1 MLSAHSRAH
10 VDCVSRVLKNAG
22 HLPQL
27 PVPDLILDSWRRSM
41 EQHHLDPGSLQG
53 PRILSQ
59 NVLQECRERSDLF
72 LRIASEEV
80 ARLHG
85 RVRDADYCVLLTNAQ
100 GQTIDYRVETSI
112 RNDCRKAGLY
122 LGTCWSEGEEGTCGV
137 AAVLN
142 ARTPVT
148 VHKRDHFRAAFI
160 GLTCSAA
167 PVFDPRGELLGVLD
181 VSAVRSPDDR
191 RSQHLIRQMVV
202 QSAREIEQA
211 FFMSS
216 AQGYCVLRAHNNQG
230 YVDSQPD
237 YLLAW
242 DDDGCLQALNPAARQ
257 WLLQRFEQLPQH
269 IDQVF
274 DQQILH
280 RARDGSLC
288 LLPDRNGQPPLHAR
302 LSLPRRSPP
311 APARPA
317 LAPVELDPRL
327 EESLRLAVRVK
338 DRNLPVLIQGETGSG
353 KEVFARHLH
362 QASRRRDRPFVALNC
377 AAIPESLIESELF
390 GYVAGAFTGAAN
402 KGMQGLLEQANGG
415 TLFLDEIGDMPLA
428 LQTRLLRVLAEG
440 EVAPLGA
447 SRRKVV
453 DIQVICASHRDL
465 EALVAAGEFREDL
478 YFRLN
483 GARFQLPPLRERSD
497 RLTLVNRILAQES
510 PPDAAP
516 MQLAS
521 NVLECL
527 LNYRWP
533 GNVRQLRHVLRYACA
548 VCDTQLIQLD
558 HLPEALRGT
567 AMESAV
573 GHACGEHSA
582 SPERQALLDA
592 LVRHRWKPAAAA
604 RSLGISR
611 ATLYRRVHQHGID
624 MPGRSRDTLTDLN
637 CVPRV

>member
-10 VDCVSRVLKNAG
+10 VDCISRVLKNAAQ
-22 HLPQL
+22 LPQL

-53 PRILSQ
+53 PRILSHD
-59 NVLQECRERSDLF
+59 VLKQCRERSELF
-72 LRIASEEV
+72 LNIASDEV

-85 RVRDADYCVLLTNAQ
+85 RVRDADYCVLLTDAQ
-100 GQTIDYRVETSI
+100 GQTIDYRVETTL

-137 AAVLN
+137 AAVLT
-142 ARTPVT
+142 AKTAVT

-167 PVFDPRGELLGVLD
+167 PVFDPQGELLGVLD

-216 AQGYCVLRAHNNQG
+216 AQGYWVLRAHRNAG

-237 YLLAW
+237 LLLAW

-257 WLLQRFEQLPQH
+257 YLMQRYGQLPRH
-269 IDQVF
+269 ISQVF
-274 DQQILH
+274 DPQLLH
-280 RARDGSLC
+280 RARDESLY
-288 LLPDRNGQPPLHAR
+288 PLDVDLHGR
-302 LSLPRRSPP
+302 LSAPRRRAKPRQRVAMTP
-311 APARPA
+311 T
-317 LAPVELDPRL
+317 ELDPRL
-327 EESLRLAVRVK
+327 ADSLNLAVRVK

-353 KEVFARHLH
+353 KEVFARQLH
-362 QASRRRDRPFVALNC
+362 QASQRRDRPFVALNC

-390 GYVAGAFTGAAN
+390 GYVAGAFTGASA
-402 KGMQGLLEQANGG
+402 KGMQGLLQQADGG

-447 SRRKVV
+447 SRRKAV
-453 DIQVICASHRDL
+453 DIQVICATHRDL

-478 YFRLN
+478 YFRLG
-483 GARFQLPPLRERSD
+483 GARFQLPPLRERTD
-497 RLTLVNRILAQES
+497 RLALINRILEEES
-510 PPDAAP
+510 ALCGGAVQLSGAA
-516 MQLAS
+516 
-521 NVLECL
+521 LECL
-527 LNYRWP
+527 LGYHWP

-548 VCDTQLIQLD
+548 VCEASVIQLS
-558 HLPEALRGT
+558 HLPESLHTTDAADHGP
-567 AMESAV
+567 EP
-573 GHACGEHSA
+573 SA

-592 LVRHRWKPAAAA
+592 LVRHRWKPTPTA
-604 RSLGISR
+604 RALGISR
-611 ATLYRRVHQHGID
+611 ATLYRRVHQHGIE
-624 MPGRSRDTLTDLN
+624 MPGRRPDA
-637 CVPRV
+637 VH

>member
-10 VDCVSRVLKNAG
+10 VDCVSRVVKNAG
-22 HLPQL
+22 RLPQL

-53 PRILSQ
+53 PRILSED
-59 NVLQECRERSDLF
+59 VLKQCRERSELF
-72 LRIASEEV
+72 LNIASEEV

-85 RVRDADYCVLLTNAQ
+85 RVRDADYCVLLTDAQ
-100 GQTIDYRVETSI
+100 GQTIDYRVETAI

-137 AAVLN
+137 AAVLT
-142 ARTPVT
+142 AKAPVT

-167 PVFDPRGELLGVLD
+167 PVFDPQGELLGVLD

-216 AQGYCVLRAHNNQG
+216 AQGYWVLRAHRNAG

-237 YLLAW
+237 FLFAW

-257 WLLQRFEQLPQH
+257 YLLQHYGQLPQH
-269 IDQVF
+269 ISQVF
-274 DQQILH
+274 DQQQLH
-280 RARDGSLC
+280 RARDESLY
-288 LLPDRNGQPPLHAR
+288 PLDHALHGR
-302 LSLPRRSPP
+302 LSAPRHRATPRARAAMSPSDI
-311 APARPA
+311 
-317 LAPVELDPRL
+317 DPRL
-327 EESLRLAVRVK
+327 ADSLRLAVRVK

-353 KEVFARHLH
+353 KEVFARQLH
-362 QASRRRDRPFVALNC
+362 QASQRRERPFVALNC

-390 GYVAGAFTGAAN
+390 GYVAGAFTGASA
-402 KGMQGLLEQANGG
+402 KGMQGLLQQADGG

-447 SRRKVV
+447 SRRKAV
-453 DIQVICASHRDL
+453 DIQVICATHRDL
-465 EALVAAGEFREDL
+465 ETLVSAGEFREDL
-478 YFRLN
+478 YFRLG
-483 GARFQLPPLRERSD
+483 GARFQLPPLRERTD
-497 RLTLVNRILAQES
+497 RLALINGILAEES
-510 PPDAAP
+510 TLCGDVV
-516 MQLAS
+516 QLSSVA
-521 NVLECL
+521 LECL
-527 LNYRWP
+527 LGYHWP

-548 VCDTQLIQLD
+548 VCEASVIQLS
-558 HLPEALRGT
+558 HLPESLHSTDA
-567 AMESAV
+567 AHSPEP
-573 GHACGEHSA
+573 SA

-592 LVRHRWKPAAAA
+592 LVRHRWKPTAAA
-604 RSLGISR
+604 RALGISR
-611 ATLYRRVHQHGID
+611 ATLYRRVHQHGIE
-624 MPGRSRDTLTDLN
+624 MPGRR
-637 CVPRV
+637 PA

>member
-1 MLSAHSRAH
+1 MLSAHSKAH

-27 PVPDLILDSWRRSM
+27 PVSDLILDSWRRSM

-59 NVLQECRERSDLF
+59 NVLQECRERSELF
-72 LRIASEEV
+72 LSIASEEV

-85 RVRDADYCVLLTNAQ
+85 RVRDADYCVLLTDAQ
-100 GQTIDYRVETSI
+100 GQTIDYRVESAI

-137 AAVLN
+137 AAVLT
-142 ARTPVT
+142 ARAPVT

-216 AQGYCVLRAHNNQG
+216 AQGYWVLRAHNSPG

-242 DDDGCLQALNPAARQ
+242 DDDGRLQALNPAARH
-257 WLLQRFEQLPQH
+257 WLLQSFGQLPEH
-269 IDQVF
+269 IGQVF
-274 DQQILH
+274 DQQVLH
-280 RARDGSLC
+280 RARDESLC
-288 LLPDRNGQPPLHAR
+288 MLHGMGSRAQLHGR
-302 LSLPRRSPP
+302 LRAPRRVKRNPTRLVLTP
-311 APARPA
+311 A
-317 LAPVELDPRL
+317 ELDPRL

-353 KEVFARHLH
+353 KEVFARQLH
-362 QASRRRDRPFVALNC
+362 QASQRRERPFIAVNC
-377 AAIPESLIESELF
+377 AAIPENLIESELF
-390 GYVAGAFTGAAN
+390 GYVAGAFTGASS
-402 KGMQGLLEQANGG
+402 KGMQGLLEQADGG
-415 TLFLDEIGDMPLA
+415 TLFLDEIGDMPLP

-447 SRRKVV
+447 SRSKAIDLQVV
-453 DIQVICASHRDL
+453 CASHRDL
-465 EALVAAGEFREDL
+465 EALVTSGTFREDL
-478 YFRLN
+478 YFRLS

-497 RLTLVNRILAQES
+497 RLALINRILEEES
-510 PPDAAP
+510 LACGVSIHLGSAA
-516 MQLAS
+516 
-521 NVLECL
+521 LECL
-527 LNYRWP
+527 LGYRWP
-533 GNVRQLRHVLRYACA
+533 GNVRELRHALRYACA
-548 VCDTQLIQLD
+548 VCEGNLIVLSD
-558 HLPEALRGT
+558 LPEQLLGHGFNDST
-567 AMESAV
+567 DAV
-573 GHACGEHSA
+573 ERCA
-582 SPERQALLDA
+582 SPERQALIDA
-592 LVRHRWKPAAAA
+592 LVRHRWKPTAAAKA
-604 RSLGISR
+604 LGISR
-611 ATLYRRVHQHGID
+611 ATLYRRVHQHAID
-624 MPGRSRDTLTDLN
+624 MPGRGQT
-637 CVPRV
+637 

>member
-10 VDCVSRVLKNAG
+10 VDCVSRVVKNAAQ
-22 HLPQL
+22 LPQL
-27 PVPDLILDSWRRSM
+27 PVPDLILDSWRRSL

-59 NVLQECRERSDLF
+59 DVLKQCRERSELF
-72 LRIASEEV
+72 LNIASEEV

-85 RVRDADYCVLLTNAQ
+85 RVRDADYCVLLTDAQ
-100 GQTIDYRVETSI
+100 GQTIDYRVETTI

-137 AAVLN
+137 AAVLTGK
-142 ARTPVT
+142 APVT

-167 PVFDPRGELLGVLD
+167 PVFDPQGELLGVLD

-216 AQGYCVLRAHNNQG
+216 AQGYWVLRAHRNAG

-237 YLLAW
+237 FLFAW

-257 WLLQRFEQLPQH
+257 YLLQHYGQLPQH
-269 IDQVF
+269 IGQVF
-274 DQQILH
+274 DQQRLH
-280 RARDGSLC
+280 RARDESLC
-288 LLPDRNGQPPLHAR
+288 LLDHALHGR
-302 LSLPRRSPP
+302 LSAPRQRANPRPRVAMTP
-311 APARPA
+311 A
-317 LAPVELDPRL
+317 EIDPRL
-327 EESLRLAVRVK
+327 ADSLRLAVRVK

-353 KEVFARHLH
+353 KEVFARQLH
-362 QASRRRDRPFVALNC
+362 QASQRRDRPFVALNC

-390 GYVAGAFTGAAN
+390 GYVAGAFTGASA
-402 KGMQGLLEQANGG
+402 KGMQGLLQQADGG

-447 SRRKVV
+447 SRRKAV
-453 DIQVICASHRDL
+453 DIQVICATHRDL
-465 EALVAAGEFREDL
+465 ETLVAAGEFREDL
-478 YFRLN
+478 YFRLG

-497 RLTLVNRILAQES
+497 RLALINRILAEES
-510 PPDAAP
+510 ALCGGTVQLSGAA
-516 MQLAS
+516 
-521 NVLECL
+521 LECL
-527 LNYRWP
+527 LGYPWP

-548 VCDTQLIQLD
+548 VCEASVVQLS
-558 HLPEALRGT
+558 HLPESLHRAD
-567 AMESAV
+567 AA
-573 GHACGEHSA
+573 EHGPEPSA

-592 LVRHRWKPAAAA
+592 LVRHRWKPTAAA
-604 RSLGISR
+604 RALGISR
-611 ATLYRRVHQHGID
+611 ATLYRRVHQHGIE
-624 MPGRSRDTLTDLN
+624 MPGRS
-637 CVPRV
+637 PA

>member
-1 MLSAHSRAH
+1 MLSAHSKAH
-10 VDCVSRVLKNAG
+10 VDCVSRVLKNAE

-27 PVPDLILDSWRRSM
+27 PVPGLILDSWRRSM

-59 NVLQECRERSDLF
+59 NVLQECRERSELF

-85 RVRDADYCVLLTNAQ
+85 RVRDADYCVLLTDAQ

-137 AAVLN
+137 AAVLT

-167 PVFDPRGELLGVLD
+167 PVFDPKGELLGVLD

-211 FFMSS
+211 FFMNS
-216 AQGYCVLRAHNNQG
+216 AQGYWVLRAHNSPG

-242 DDDGCLQALNPAARQ
+242 DDDGRLQALNPAARQ
-257 WLLQRFEQLPQH
+257 LLLQSFGQLPEH
-269 IDQVF
+269 IGQVF
-274 DQQILH
+274 DQQLLH
-280 RARDGSLC
+280 RASDESLC
-288 LLPDRNGQPPLHAR
+288 VLHGQGGHPVLHGR
-302 LSLPRRSPP
+302 LSVPRRVKRN
-311 APARPA
+311 PARPVLTPA
-317 LAPVELDPRL
+317 ELDPRL

-353 KEVFARHLH
+353 KEVFARQLH
-362 QASRRRDRPFVALNC
+362 QASQRRERPFVAVNC
-377 AAIPESLIESELF
+377 AAIPENLIESELF
-390 GYVAGAFTGAAN
+390 GYVAGAFTGASS
-402 KGMQGLLEQANGG
+402 KGMQGLLEQADGG
-415 TLFLDEIGDMPLA
+415 TLFLDEIGDMPLP

-447 SRRKVV
+447 SRRKVI
-453 DIQVICASHRDL
+453 DLQVVCASHRDL

-478 YFRLN
+478 YFRLS

-497 RLTLVNRILAQES
+497 RLALINRILDEES
-510 PPDAAP
+510 TLCAEPMRLGGAA
-516 MQLAS
+516 
-521 NVLECL
+521 LECL
-527 LNYRWP
+527 LGYRWP

-548 VCDTQLIQLD
+548 VCDSNLIQVS
-558 HLPEALRGT
+558 HLPEQLQGHRLNGP
-567 AMESAV
+567 SA
-573 GHACGEHSA
+573 GATIDCCA
-582 SPERQALLDA
+582 SPERQTLLDA
-592 LVRHRWKPAAAA
+592 LVRHRWKPTAAAKA
-604 RSLGISR
+604 LGISR

-624 MPGRSRDTLTDLN
+624 MPGRSQAE
-637 CVPRV
+637 

>member
-10 VDCVSRVLKNAG
+10 VDCVSRVVKNANQ
-22 HLPQL
+22 LPQL

-59 NVLQECRERSDLF
+59 DVLKQCRERSELF
-72 LRIASEEV
+72 LNIASEEV

-85 RVRDADYCVLLTNAQ
+85 RVRDADYCVLLTDAQ
-100 GQTIDYRVETSI
+100 GQTIDYRVETTI

-137 AAVLN
+137 AAVLTGK
-142 ARTPVT
+142 APVT

-167 PVFDPRGELLGVLD
+167 PVFDPQGELLGVLD

-216 AQGYCVLRAHNNQG
+216 AQGYWVLRAHRNAG

-237 YLLAW
+237 FLFAW

-257 WLLQRFEQLPQH
+257 YLLQHYGQLPQH
-269 IDQVF
+269 IGQVF
-274 DQQILH
+274 DPQRLH
-280 RARDGSLC
+280 RARDESLC
-288 LLPDRNGQPPLHAR
+288 PLDHALHGR
-302 LSLPRRSPP
+302 PSAPRQRASPRPRVAMTP
-311 APARPA
+311 A
-317 LAPVELDPRL
+317 EIDPRL
-327 EESLRLAVRVK
+327 ADSLRLAVRVK

-353 KEVFARHLH
+353 KEVFARQLH
-362 QASRRRDRPFVALNC
+362 QASQRRDRPFVALNC

-390 GYVAGAFTGAAN
+390 GYVAGAFTGASA
-402 KGMQGLLEQANGG
+402 KGMQGLLQQADGG

-447 SRRKVV
+447 SRRKAV
-453 DIQVICASHRDL
+453 DIQVVCATHRDL
-465 EALVAAGEFREDL
+465 ETLVAAGEFREDL
-478 YFRLN
+478 YFRLG

-497 RLTLVNRILAQES
+497 RLALINRILAEES
-510 PPDAAP
+510 ALCGGTVQLSAA
-516 MQLAS
+516 A
-521 NVLECL
+521 LEYL
-527 LNYRWP
+527 LGYHWP

-548 VCDTQLIQLD
+548 VCEASVVQLS
-558 HLPEALRGT
+558 HLPESLHNRDAADQGP
-567 AMESAV
+567 EP
-573 GHACGEHSA
+573 SA

-592 LVRHRWKPAAAA
+592 LVRHRWKPTAAA
-604 RSLGISR
+604 RALGISR
-611 ATLYRRVHQHGID
+611 ATLYRRVHQHGIE
-624 MPGRSRDTLTDLN
+624 MPGRS
-637 CVPRV
+637 PA

>member
-10 VDCVSRVLKNAG
+10 VDCVSRVVKNANQ
-22 HLPQL
+22 LPQL

-59 NVLQECRERSDLF
+59 DVLKQCRERSELF
-72 LRIASEEV
+72 LNIASEEV

-85 RVRDADYCVLLTNAQ
+85 RVRDADYCVLLTDAQ
-100 GQTIDYRVETSI
+100 GQTIDYRVETTI

-137 AAVLN
+137 AAVLT
-142 ARTPVT
+142 AKAPVT

-167 PVFDPRGELLGVLD
+167 PVFDPQGELLGVLD

-216 AQGYCVLRAHNNQG
+216 AQGYWVLRAHRNAG

-237 YLLAW
+237 FLFAW

-257 WLLQRFEQLPQH
+257 YLLQHYGQLPQH
-269 IDQVF
+269 IGQVF
-274 DQQILH
+274 DLQLLH
-280 RARDGSLC
+280 RARDESLC
-288 LLPDRNGQPPLHAR
+288 SLDHAMHGR
-302 LSLPRRSPP
+302 LSAPRQRASSRSRVAMTP
-311 APARPA
+311 
-317 LAPVELDPRL
+317 LEIDPRL
-327 EESLRLAVRVK
+327 ADSLRLAVRVK

-353 KEVFARHLH
+353 KEVFARQLH
-362 QASRRRDRPFVALNC
+362 QASQRRDRPFVALNC

-390 GYVAGAFTGAAN
+390 GYVAGAFTGASA
-402 KGMQGLLEQANGG
+402 KGMQGLLQQADGG

-447 SRRKVV
+447 SRRKAV
-453 DIQVICASHRDL
+453 DIQVICATHRDL
-465 EALVAAGEFREDL
+465 ETLVTAGEFREDL
-478 YFRLN
+478 YFRLG

-497 RLTLVNRILAQES
+497 RLALINRILAEES
-510 PPDAAP
+510 TLCGTTVQLSSAA
-516 MQLAS
+516 
-521 NVLECL
+521 LECL
-527 LNYRWP
+527 LGYQWP

-548 VCDTQLIQLD
+548 VCEASVVQLS
-558 HLPEALRGT
+558 HLPESMHRADATDHGP
-567 AMESAV
+567 EP
-573 GHACGEHSA
+573 SA

-592 LVRHRWKPAAAA
+592 LVRHRWKPTAAA
-604 RSLGISR
+604 RALGISR
-611 ATLYRRVHQHGID
+611 ATLYRRVNLHGIE
-624 MPGRSRDTLTDLN
+624 MPGRS
-637 CVPRV
+637 PA

>member
-1 MLSAHSRAH
+1 MLSAHSKAH
-10 VDCVSRVLKNAG
+10 VECVSRVLKHAA

-41 EQHHLDPGSLQG
+41 DQHHLDPGSLQG
-53 PRILSQ
+53 PRILSH
-59 NVLQECRERSDLF
+59 NVLRECRERAELF

-85 RVRDADYCVLLTNAQ
+85 RVRDADYCVLLTDAQ
-100 GQTIDYRVETSI
+100 GQTIDYRVESAI

-137 AAVLN
+137 AAVLTSG
-142 ARTPVT
+142 APVT

-167 PVFDPRGELLGVLD
+167 PVFDPQGQLLGVLD
-181 VSAVRSPDDR
+181 VSAVRSPDER

-211 FFMSS
+211 FFMNS
-216 AQGYCVLRAHNNQG
+216 AQGYWVLRAHRSPG

-237 YLLAW
+237 YLFAW
-242 DDDGCLQALNPAARQ
+242 DDDGCLQALNPAARHY
-257 WLLQRFEQLPQH
+257 LLQRHGQVPGH
-269 IDQVF
+269 ISQVF
-274 DQQILH
+274 DQDLLH
-280 RARDGSLC
+280 GARDQALC
-288 LLPDRNGQPPLHAR
+288 QLHDLHGR
-302 LSLPRRSPP
+302 LSGPRRP
-311 APARPA
+311 ATPARRPA
-317 LAPVELDPRL
+317 LAPAELDPRI

-353 KEVFARHLH
+353 KEVFARQLH
-362 QASRRRDRPFVALNC
+362 QASQRRAQPFVALNC

-390 GYVAGAFTGAAN
+390 GYSAGAFTGASS
-402 KGMQGLLEQANGG
+402 KGMQGLLQQADGG

-447 SRRKVV
+447 ARRQAV
-453 DIQVICASHRDL
+453 DIQVVCASHRDL
-465 EALVAAGEFREDL
+465 EAMVAAGAFREDL
-478 YFRLN
+478 YFRLG

-497 RLTLVNRILAQES
+497 RLTLINRLLKEEAAGGDAPLQLS
-510 PPDAAP
+510 DAA
-516 MQLAS
+516 
-521 NVLECL
+521 LEL
-527 LNYRWP
+527 LLGYRWP

-548 VCDTQLIQLD
+548 VCDGAVIQLT
-558 HLPEALRGT
+558 HLPDGLQGDARAAAPDEPAG
-567 AMESAV
+567 
-573 GHACGEHSA
+573 

-592 LVRHRWKPAAAA
+592 LVRHRWKPAPAAQA
-604 RSLGISR
+604 LGISR
-611 ATLYRRVHQHGID
+611 ATLYRRVHQHGIE
-624 MPGRSRDTLTDLN
+624 MPGRS
-637 CVPRV
+637 PA

>member
-10 VDCVSRVLKNAG
+10 VDCVSRVVKNANQ
-22 HLPQL
+22 LPQL

-59 NVLQECRERSDLF
+59 DVLKQCRERSELF
-72 LRIASEEV
+72 LNIASEEV

-85 RVRDADYCVLLTNAQ
+85 RVRDADYCVLLTDAQ
-100 GQTIDYRVETSI
+100 GQTIDYRVETTI

-137 AAVLN
+137 AAVLT
-142 ARTPVT
+142 AKAPVT

-167 PVFDPRGELLGVLD
+167 PVFDPLGELLGVLD

-216 AQGYCVLRAHNNQG
+216 AQGYWVLRAHRNAG

-237 YLLAW
+237 FLFAW

-257 WLLQRFEQLPQH
+257 YLLQHYGQLPQH
-269 IDQVF
+269 IGQVF
-274 DQQILH
+274 DQQLLH
-280 RARDGSLC
+280 RARDESLC
-288 LLPDRNGQPPLHAR
+288 SLDHAMHGR
-302 LSLPRRSPP
+302 LSAPRQRASSRSRVAMTP
-311 APARPA
+311 
-317 LAPVELDPRL
+317 LEIDPRL
-327 EESLRLAVRVK
+327 ADSLRLAVRVK

-353 KEVFARHLH
+353 KEVFARQLH
-362 QASRRRDRPFVALNC
+362 QASQRRDRPFVALNC

-390 GYVAGAFTGAAN
+390 GYVAGAFTGASA
-402 KGMQGLLEQANGG
+402 KGMQGLLQQADGG

-447 SRRKVV
+447 SRRKAV
-453 DIQVICASHRDL
+453 DIQVICATHRDL
-465 EALVAAGEFREDL
+465 ETLVAAGEFREDL
-478 YFRLN
+478 YFRLG

-497 RLTLVNRILAQES
+497 RLALINRILAEES
-510 PPDAAP
+510 TLCGTTVQLSSAA
-516 MQLAS
+516 
-521 NVLECL
+521 LECL
-527 LNYRWP
+527 LGYHWP

-548 VCDTQLIQLD
+548 VCEASVVQLS
-558 HLPEALRGT
+558 HLPESMHRVDATDHGP
-567 AMESAV
+567 EP
-573 GHACGEHSA
+573 SA

-592 LVRHRWKPAAAA
+592 LVRHRWKPTAAA
-604 RSLGISR
+604 RALGISR
-611 ATLYRRVHQHGID
+611 ATLYRRVNLHGIE
-624 MPGRSRDTLTDLN
+624 MPGRS
-637 CVPRV
+637 PA

>member
-10 VDCVSRVLKNAG
+10 VDCVSRVLKNAAQ
-22 HLPQL
+22 LPQL

-53 PRILSQ
+53 PRILS
-59 NVLQECRERSDLF
+59 NDVLKQCRERSELF
-72 LRIASEEV
+72 LNIASDEV

-85 RVRDADYCVLLTNAQ
+85 RVRDADYCVLLTDAQ
-100 GQTIDYRVETSI
+100 GQTIDYRVETTL

-137 AAVLN
+137 AAVLT
-142 ARTPVT
+142 AKKAVT

-167 PVFDPRGELLGVLD
+167 PVFDPQGELLGVLD

-216 AQGYCVLRAHNNQG
+216 AQGYWVLRAHRNAG

-237 YLLAW
+237 FLLAW

-257 WLLQRFEQLPQH
+257 FLMQRYGQLPQH
-269 IDQVF
+269 ISQIF
-274 DQQILH
+274 DAQLLH
-280 RARDGSLC
+280 RARDESLY
-288 LLPDRNGQPPLHAR
+288 PLDVDLHGR
-302 LSLPRRSPP
+302 LSAPRRRATPRQRVAMTP
-311 APARPA
+311 I
-317 LAPVELDPRL
+317 ELDPRL
-327 EESLRLAVRVK
+327 ADSLSLAVRVK

-353 KEVFARHLH
+353 KEVFARQLH
-362 QASRRRDRPFVALNC
+362 QASQRRDRPFVALNC

-390 GYVAGAFTGAAN
+390 GYVAGAFTGASA
-402 KGMQGLLEQANGG
+402 KGMQGLLQQADGG

-447 SRRKVV
+447 SRRKAV
-453 DIQVICASHRDL
+453 DIQVICATHRDL
-465 EALVAAGEFREDL
+465 ETLVAAGEFREDL
-478 YFRLN
+478 YFRLG
-483 GARFQLPPLRERSD
+483 GARFQLPPLRERTD
-497 RLTLVNRILAQES
+497 RLALINRILEEES
-510 PPDAAP
+510 ALCGGAVQLSGAA
-516 MQLAS
+516 
-521 NVLECL
+521 LECL
-527 LNYRWP
+527 LGYHWP

-548 VCDTQLIQLD
+548 VCEASVIQLS
-558 HLPEALRGT
+558 HLPESLHSTNLADHGP
-567 AMESAV
+567 EP
-573 GHACGEHSA
+573 SA

-592 LVRHRWKPAAAA
+592 LVRHRWKPTPAA
-604 RSLGISR
+604 RALGISR
-611 ATLYRRVHQHGID
+611 ATLYRRVHQHGIE
-624 MPGRSRDTLTDLN
+624 MPGRS
-637 CVPRV
+637 PG

>member
-1 MLSAHSRAH
+1 MLSAHSKAH
-10 VDCVSRVLKNAG
+10 VDCVSRVLKNAAY
-22 HLPQL
+22 LPQL

-59 NVLQECRERSDLF
+59 NVLQECRERSELF

-85 RVRDADYCVLLTNAQ
+85 RVRDADYCVLLTDAQ

-137 AAVLN
+137 AAVLT

-191 RSQHLIRQMVV
+191 RSQHLIRQLVV

-211 FFMSS
+211 FFMNS
-216 AQGYCVLRAHNNQG
+216 AQGYWVLRAHNSPG

-242 DDDGCLQALNPAARQ
+242 DDDGQLQALNPAARQ
-257 WLLQRFEQLPQH
+257 WLSQSFGQLPEH
-269 IDQVF
+269 IGQVF
-274 DQQILH
+274 DQQLLH
-280 RARDGSLC
+280 RARDESLC
-288 LLPDRNGQPPLHAR
+288 LFHCRGGRHVLHGR
-302 LSLPRRSPP
+302 LSAPRQVKRSPARRVLSP
-311 APARPA
+311 A
-317 LAPVELDPRL
+317 ELDPRL

-338 DRNLPVLIQGETGSG
+338 DRNLPVQIHGETGSG
-353 KEVFARHLH
+353 KEVFARQLH
-362 QASRRRDRPFVALNC
+362 QASLRRDRPFIAVNC
-377 AAIPESLIESELF
+377 AAIPENLIESELF
-390 GYVAGAFTGAAN
+390 GYVAGAFTGASN
-402 KGMQGLLEQANGG
+402 KGMQGLLEQADGG
-415 TLFLDEIGDMPLA
+415 TLFLDEIGDMPLT

-447 SRRKVV
+447 SRSKAI
-453 DIQVICASHRDL
+453 DIQVVCASHRDL
-465 EALVAAGEFREDL
+465 EALVASGEFREDL
-478 YFRLN
+478 YFRLS

-497 RLTLVNRILAQES
+497 RLALINRILEEES
-510 PPDAAP
+510 SACTIA
-516 MQLAS
+516 MQLGSAA
-521 NVLECL
+521 LECL
-527 LNYRWP
+527 LGYRWP
-533 GNVRQLRHVLRYACA
+533 GNVRELRHVLRYACA
-548 VCDTQLIQLD
+548 VCETHLILLSD
-558 HLPEALRGT
+558 LPEHLSGRRLND
-567 AMESAV
+567 SASADTV
-573 GHACGEHSA
+573 ERCA
-582 SPERQALLDA
+582 SPERQALIDA
-592 LVRHRWKPAAAA
+592 LVRHCWKPTPAAKA
-604 RSLGISR
+604 LGISR

-624 MPGRSRDTLTDLN
+624 MPGRG
-637 CVPRV
+637 

>member
-1 MLSAHSRAH
+1 MLCAQSKAH
-10 VDCVSRVLKNAG
+10 VDCVSRVLRNAE

-27 PVPDLILDSWRRSM
+27 PVSDLILDSWRRSM

-59 NVLQECRERSDLF
+59 NVLQECRERSELF

-85 RVRDADYCVLLTNAQ
+85 RVRDADYCVLLTDAQ
-100 GQTIDYRVETSI
+100 GQTIDYRVESTI

-137 AAVLN
+137 AAVLT
-142 ARTPVT
+142 ARAPVT

-167 PVFDPRGELLGVLD
+167 PVFDPQGELLGVLD
-181 VSAVRSPDDR
+181 VSAVRSPDER

-216 AQGYCVLRAHNNQG
+216 AQGFWVLRAHHSPG

-242 DDDGCLQALNPAARQ
+242 DDDGRLHALNPAARQ
-257 WLLQRFEQLPQH
+257 WLLQGLGRLPEHIGQVFEQQS
-269 IDQVF
+269 
-274 DQQILH
+274 LH
-280 RARDGSLC
+280 RARDESLC
-288 LLPDRNGQPPLHAR
+288 LLPCLGGRQALHGR
-302 LSLPRRSPP
+302 LSAPRRVN
-311 APARPA
+311 RNRQRLA
-317 LAPVELDPRL
+317 LAPAELDPRL
-327 EESLRLAVRVK
+327 AESLRLAVRVK

-353 KEVFARHLH
+353 KEVFARQLH
-362 QASRRRDRPFVALNC
+362 QASQRRERPFVAVNC

-390 GYVAGAFTGAAN
+390 GYVAGAFTGASN
-402 KGMQGLLEQANGG
+402 KGMQGLLQQADGG

-428 LQTRLLRVLAEG
+428 LQTRLLRVLSEG

-447 SRRKVV
+447 SQRKAV
-453 DIQVICASHRDL
+453 DIQVVCASHRDL
-465 EALVAAGEFREDL
+465 EQLVTAGEFREDL
-478 YFRLN
+478 YFRLG

-497 RLTLVNRILAQES
+497 RLALIQRIVQEES
-510 PPDAAP
+510 QLCGAPVQLGSAA
-516 MQLAS
+516 
-521 NVLECL
+521 LECL
-527 LNYRWP
+527 LGYRWP

-548 VCDTQLIQLD
+548 VCEGDLIQLRD
-558 HLPEALRGT
+558 LPEQLQGLAVDGT
-567 AMESAV
+567 PLDSPTES
-573 GHACGEHSA
+573 HA

-592 LVRHRWKPAAAA
+592 LVRHRWKPLPAAKA
-604 RSLGISR
+604 LGISR
-611 ATLYRRVHQHGID
+611 ATLYRRVHQHGIE
-624 MPGRSRDTLTDLN
+624 MPGRRL
-637 CVPRV
+637 